1 MIEAINQT
9 QENYLQDTSN
19 HLVILNE
26 VVTRSELFVEEIN
39 MENVETRREIL
50 ISHGPFTK
58 EDLLDFVCSMF
69 EQSNIVAVSTSSCQ
83 SPRTDSTA

>member
-1 MIEAINQT
+1 MIEAINQI

-58 EDLLDFVCSMF
+58 KEAFLILYAPCL
-69 EQSNIVAVSTSSCQ
+69 NKAT
-83 SPRTDSTA
+83 